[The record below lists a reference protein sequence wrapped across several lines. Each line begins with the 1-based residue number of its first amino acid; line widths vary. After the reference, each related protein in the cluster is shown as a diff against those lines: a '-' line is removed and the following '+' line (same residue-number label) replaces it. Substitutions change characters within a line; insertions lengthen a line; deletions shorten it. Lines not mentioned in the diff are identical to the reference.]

1 MEEEKYLSAE
11 AEGRNA
17 EKIKNVFK
25 KVRESESAKRII
37 CRLALFAAAG
47 IVFEFFVAYAFSPL
61 YKGLWDF
68 DVPVFWEIGKG
79 WAKGLLP
86 FRDLMDLKGPLV
98 FLAYRIGYMLF
109 GDRMKMMA
117 VFDILS
123 FALSGA
129 ILCETADIILE
140 SRSRKNTLLCLCIM
154 ALAAAGPWG
163 PGGMVSVY
171 TLPAVSF
178 SWMFLAKWMK
188 SESADHRPLWA
199 FVYGITFGLCMMSR
213 MLDGVAVAAPCL
225 WISICLARKR
235 KWKNLAENV
244 AACAIGAVLACAPFV
259 IYFAACG
266 ALGEMMYG
274 TFGMGARYYVYASP
288 FYRLSTLWPTFFYS
302 TMIMVSLVWSAVAAK
317 RNGLQKAGL
326 IISSSVIS
334 LMILFATK
342 SSEFYYIP
350 YIPVTVVSAFE
361 LIRTARVSSDAVR
374 KRMTS
379 AFIGG
384 LAVIVLSG
392 TYTMSVGRNNM
403 ASQSYEFDRDIANV
417 ASQIP
422 AKERKKVLLY
432 DIYMKYY
439 RTLNIPVRFKYF
451 CNQKWE
457 IGVVGKSYAKRLSDE
472 IVHKGPKWI
481 IMRMY
486 PENGRLVVKWPSKKA
501 SALYEIKTASG
512 CVALAERTDGKK
524 KNKITKIIV

>member
-1 MEEEKYLSAE
+1 
-11 AEGRNA
+11 
-17 EKIKNVFK
+17 
-25 KVRESESAKRII
+25 
-37 CRLALFAAAG
+37 
-47 IVFEFFVAYAFSPL
+47 
-61 YKGLWDF
+61 
-68 DVPVFWEIGKG
+68 
-79 WAKGLLP
+79 
-86 FRDLMDLKGPLV
+86 MDLKGPLV
-98 FLAYRIGYMLF
+98 FLVYRIGYMLF

-154 ALAAAGPWG
+154 VLAAAGPWG

-171 TLPAVSF
+171 TLPAVSL

-188 SESADHRPLWA
+188 SESTDHRPLWA

-225 WISICLARKR
+225 WICICLIRKK
-235 KWKNLAENV
+235 KWKNLAENA
-244 AACAIGAVLACAPFV
+244 AACATGAVLACAPFV
-259 IYFAACG
+259 IYFAAHG
-266 ALGEMMYG
+266 ALSEMLYG

-288 FYRLSTLWPTFFYS
+288 FYHLSTLWPTFLYS
-302 TMIMVSLVWSAVAAK
+302 VMIMVSLVWSVFAAK
-317 RNGLQKAGL
+317 RNGMQKTGL
-326 IISSSVIS
+326 TVSSSVIS
-334 LMILFATK
+334 LLILFATK

-361 LIRTARVSSDAVR
+361 LIRTARVSSGAVR

-403 ASQSYEFDRDIANV
+403 ASQSYVFDGDIANV

-439 RTLNIPVRFKYF
+439 RTLNIPVKFKYF
-451 CNQKWE
+451 CNQTWE
-457 IGVVGKSYAKRLSDE
+457 MNVIGKGYTKRLSDE
-472 IVHKGPKWI
+472 LEHKGPKWI
-481 IMRMY
+481 MLRMY
-486 PENGRLVVKWPSKKA
+486 PKHGRMAVKWPSKKA
-501 SALYEIKTASG
+501 SAMYEIKTFSG
-512 CVALAERTDGKK
+512 RRCRSGR
-524 KNKITKIIV
+524 KNWKAKIKLQKIIV